1 MNFIRDGKNDMA
13 RITAVEVKCL
23 PESCERWT
31 YWVDLVSD
39 ENYAATLAS
48 HRTGSIHD
56 NFAGIDRATA
66 RDRALIDAS
75 RWADFF
81 RCTLEP
87 FVDPDGNTY
96 QPSFPMLPFTD
107 EREQMGRVLPGIAA
121 IADLRIEPRRESN
134 ERWTYWLNLVSDE
147 GFSISLT
154 SHQTGGTHNDFAGLT
169 RDEARRNALIDAA
182 RWSDFLEFDMPA
194 FVDKDGRTYEEPG
207 ALRPYRNRR
216 MLKRRAKA

>member
-1 MNFIRDGKNDMA
+1 MA
-13 RITAVEVKCL
+13 KVIAVKVKCL

-39 ENYAATLAS
+39 EGYTATVAS

-56 NFAGIDRATA
+56 SFAGLTRGAA
-66 RDRALIDAS
+66 RDRALIDAG

-81 RCTLEP
+81 RYALEP

-107 EREQMGRVLPGIAA
+107 EREQNGRILPGIAA
-121 IADLRIEPRRESN
+121 IANVRIEPRWESN
-134 ERWTYWLNLVSDE
+134 KRWTYWLNLISDE

-194 FVDKDGRTYEEPG
+194 FIDKDGRTYREPG
-207 ALRPYRNRR
+207 ALRPYRSRR
-216 MLKRRAKA
+216 TIRRRALAAAK